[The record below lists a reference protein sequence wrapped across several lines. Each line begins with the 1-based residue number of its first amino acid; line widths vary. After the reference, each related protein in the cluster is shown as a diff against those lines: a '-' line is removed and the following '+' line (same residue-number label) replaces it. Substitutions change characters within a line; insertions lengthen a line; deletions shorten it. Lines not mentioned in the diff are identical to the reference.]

1 MKTTSLSTF
10 RDQIAEVKKAK
21 RNKKIEMLKSN
32 DPKVVKVR
40 ILAKGWEAEKII
52 RNLKSTTEC
61 FDVKSEDISKNEI
74 KFICET
80 DSIVE
85 FVKELCSNES
95 IFWTWKGIDYC
106 LFSFYI
112 IRKFFKLHILCH

>member
-1 MKTTSLSTF
+1 MTSLLRF
-10 RDQIAEVKKAK
+10 RNQLLEVKKAK
-21 RNKKIEMLKSN
+21 KSKKIKLLYSD
-32 DPKVVKVR
+32 DPKVIKVR

-85 FVKELCSNES
+85 FVRELCE
-95 IFWTWKGIDYC
+95 
-106 LFSFYI
+106 
-112 IRKFFKLHILCH
+112 

>member
-1 MKTTSLSTF
+1 MDILYINKVEEAQNDKNDFS
-10 RDQIAEVKKAK
+10 K
-21 RNKKIEMLKSN
+21 RNF
-32 DPKVVKVR
+32 
-40 ILAKGWEAEKII
+40 
-52 RNLKSTTEC
+52 KSTTEC

-95 IFWTWKGIDYC
+95 IF
-106 LFSFYI
+106 
-112 IRKFFKLHILCH
+112 

>member
-21 RNKKIEMLKSN
+21 RNKKIEMIKSN

-52 RNLKSTTEC
+52 RNLTSTTEC

-85 FVKELCSNES
+85 FVKELCS
-95 IFWTWKGIDYC
+95 KQQ
-106 LFSFYI
+106 
-112 IRKFFKLHILCH
+112 

>member
-10 RDQIAEVKKAK
+10 RDQIAEVKKEK
-21 RNKKIEMLKSN
+21 RNKMIEMLKSN

-40 ILAKGWEAEKII
+40 ILAKGWGAEKLI

-85 FVKELCSNES
+85 FVKELCS
-95 IFWTWKGIDYC
+95 K
-106 LFSFYI
+106 
-112 IRKFFKLHILCH
+112 

>member
-1 MKTTSLSTF
+1 MRTTSLSTF
-10 RDQIAEVKKAK
+10 RDQIA
-21 RNKKIEMLKSN
+21 
-32 DPKVVKVR
+32 
-40 ILAKGWEAEKII
+40 II

-85 FVKELCSNES
+85 FVKELCSNER
-95 IFWTWKGIDYC
+95 IF
-106 LFSFYI
+106 
-112 IRKFFKLHILCH
+112 

>member
-85 FVKELCSNES
+85 FVKELCSNER
-95 IFWTWKGIDYC
+95 IFWTWKRIDYC
-106 LFSFYI
+106 LFSFYSVNN
-112 IRKFFKLHILCH
+112 LPAMPVVT

>member
-1 MKTTSLSTF
+1 MRTTSLSTF
-10 RDQIAEVKKAK
+10 RDQLWEIKKAK
-21 RNKKIEMLKSN
+21 KSKKIKLLYSD

-40 ILAKGWEAEKII
+40 ILEKGWEAEKLI

-85 FVKELCSNES
+85 FVKELCS
-95 IFWTWKGIDYC
+95 K
-106 LFSFYI
+106 
-112 IRKFFKLHILCH
+112 

>member
-1 MKTTSLSTF
+1 MELSF
-10 RDQIAEVKKAK
+10 NIFLIQVCHIYCKP
-21 RNKKIEMLKSN
+21 I
-32 DPKVVKVR
+32 R

-85 FVKELCSNES
+85 FVKELCS
-95 IFWTWKGIDYC
+95 K
-106 LFSFYI
+106 
-112 IRKFFKLHILCH
+112 

>member
-1 MKTTSLSTF
+1 MTSLLRF
-10 RDQIAEVKKAK
+10 RNQLLEVKKAK
-21 RNKKIEMLKSN
+21 KSKKIKLLYSD
-32 DPKVVKVR
+32 DPKVIKVR
-40 ILAKGWEAEKII
+40 ILAKGWETEKII

-85 FVKELCSNES
+85 FVRELCE
-95 IFWTWKGIDYC
+95 
-106 LFSFYI
+106 
-112 IRKFFKLHILCH
+112 

>member
-40 ILAKGWEAEKII
+40 ILAKGWE
-52 RNLKSTTEC
+52 
-61 FDVKSEDISKNEI
+61 V
-74 KFICET
+74 
-80 DSIVE
+80 
-85 FVKELCSNES
+85 
-95 IFWTWKGIDYC
+95 
-106 LFSFYI
+106 
-112 IRKFFKLHILCH
+112 

>member
-1 MKTTSLSTF
+1 MKMTRLSTL

-21 RNKKIEMLKSN
+21 RNKKIEMLKSD

-40 ILAKGWEAEKII
+40 ILAKGWEAERIK

-61 FDVKSEDISKNEI
+61 FEVKSEDISTNEI

-85 FVKELCSNES
+85 CVRELC
-95 IFWTWKGIDYC
+95 K
-106 LFSFYI
+106 
-112 IRKFFKLHILCH
+112 